1 MLSPVAIDLGD
12 PMLDIDFEV
21 LIWFMLMSISS
32 VNKLNQID

>member
-12 PMLDIDFEV
+12 PILEIDFVV